1 MTFTTSV
8 LHFSTGYEFHVCDKR
23 TVHLDPVAS
32 GNYTLNYYLIDET
45 SLDRSEWST
54 RLQDSKSIV
63 VEKTVDNE
71 PPTGRVLIAGD
82 AIEDQT
88 LTLETTDAIHD
99 ADGFEGFSYRWIR
112 HYGISEE
119 SGLEVGTDSDSYDL
133 TKDDV
138 RQMVSV
144 IVTQILG
151 ASVESQWVG
160 RIGPVTD
167 PLVAAP
173 DSQTVPASGNLT
185 PVDVGRAH
193 AQNDQGEAVEIY
205 ISKIISNGVEADMPP
220 DGQFHL
226 QPGTHT
232 LKWSSVNKRLVSLRR
247 VVLCSSRRS

>member
-1 MTFTTSV
+1 MVINRITAFLLFFIYLSGSISYSLPLVSDIESCMNQSWATPCAEPLTLQDETFTNEAPIVATVSTCYWTEETLLDFHYIGTETQEGQINIFFFEKADV

-144 IVTQILG
+144 IVTQKLG
-151 ASVESQWVG
+151 PS
-160 RIGPVTD
+160 
-167 PLVAAP
+167 
-173 DSQTVPASGNLT
+173 
-185 PVDVGRAH
+185 
-193 AQNDQGEAVEIY
+193 
-205 ISKIISNGVEADMPP
+205 
-220 DGQFHL
+220 
-226 QPGTHT
+226 
-232 LKWSSVNKRLVSLRR
+232 